1 MTAIQLAIKRISP
14 QQIFMGSA
22 FLVNGGNYLYN
33 LLLGRML
40 GPKAFADAAL
50 LVTLL
55 LVLSFIGMTFQL
67 ATTKFAVL
75 FDAERWTNFK
85 NSMYRYALVF
95 GLITGGLI
103 LVGANYLQVLF
114 RTENHWMFVVFAIFM
129 PLYFVMS
136 VNRGRFQGRQEF
148 GKLATTYQTEMWSRL
163 LLTFLFLWILP
174 FQSAI
179 LIALGIGVSFVFGLI
194 PSDLKEVNILSK
206 SKMDRVDFKQV
217 WVFIGLT
224 AGYELTQIIIN
235 NSDILLVKHY
245 FSATDAGLYSSL
257 ALIGRV
263 VYFVAWMFVMLL
275 MPAVIQ
281 KRKDG
286 EATAPILF
294 KYLLFIGLLSSFI
307 VGVCFLM
314 PEFIIQVMFGDAY
327 LSVAGLLWQYALATS
342 LFALSNIFAYY
353 FLSLDHYAPVILS
366 GILGFSQVLLIVLF
380 HDSLATV
387 VQVQILAM
395 VILLVAQ
402 LIFFFMKNRKMKI
415 KVNANEKINGIDQ
428 I

>member
-40 GPKAFADAAL
+40 GPEAFADAAL

-75 FDAERWTNFK
+75 FDEERWTNFK
-85 NSMYRYALVF
+85 NTMYRYALIF
-95 GLITGGLI
+95 GLVTGCLI
-103 LVGANYLQVLF
+103 LVNAKSLQALF
-114 RTENHWMFVVFAIFM
+114 HTENHWMFVVFAIFM
-129 PLYFVMS
+129 PLYFIMS

-163 LLTFLFLWILP
+163 LLTFIFLWILP

-179 LIALGIGVSFVFGLI
+179 LIALGIGVSFIFGLI

-206 SKMDRVDFKQV
+206 SKMDKVDFKQV
-217 WVFIGLT
+217 WIFIGLT

-245 FSATDAGLYSSL
+245 FNDTDAGLYSSL

-275 MPAVIQ
+275 MPTVIQ

-286 EATAPILF
+286 EATAPVLF
-294 KYLLFIGLLSSFI
+294 KYVLFIGLLSAFI
-307 VGVCFLM
+307 VGVCFMM

-327 LSVAGLLWQYALATS
+327 LSIAGLLWQYALATS
-342 LFALSNIFAYY
+342 LFAISNIFAYY

-366 GILGFSQVLLIVLF
+366 GILGLSQVLLIVF
-380 HDSLATV
+380 YHDTLASV

-395 VILLVAQ
+395 ILLLVAQ
-402 LIFFFMKNRKMKI
+402 LIFFFIKNKNVRKEE
-415 KVNANEKINGIDQ
+415 NARELKNS
-428 I
+428 

>member
-14 QQIFMGSA
+14 QQLFMGSA
-22 FLVNGGNYLYN
+22 FLVNGGNYFYN

-40 GPKAFADAAL
+40 GPEAFADAAL

-75 FDAERWTNFK
+75 FDEERWTNFK
-85 NSMYRYALVF
+85 NTMYRYALVF
-95 GLITGGLI
+95 GLVTGTLI
-103 LVGANYLQVLF
+103 LFGANYLQVLF

-163 LLTFLFLWILP
+163 LLTFVFLWILP

-206 SKMDRVDFKQV
+206 AKMDKIDFKQV
-217 WVFIGLT
+217 WIFIGLT

-245 FSATDAGLYSSL
+245 FNDTDAGLYSSL

-275 MPAVIQ
+275 MPTVIQ

-286 EATAPILF
+286 EATAPVLF
-294 KYLLFIGLLSSFI
+294 KYVLFIGILSASI

-327 LSVAGLLWQYALATS
+327 LSIAGLLWQYALATS
-342 LFALSNIFAYY
+342 LFAISNIFAYY

-366 GILGFSQVLLIVLF
+366 GILGLSQVLLIVFF
-380 HDSLATV
+380 HDSLAAV
-387 VQVQILAM
+387 VQAQILAM
-395 VILLVAQ
+395 ILLLVAQ
-402 LIFFFMKNRKMKI
+402 LVFFFVKNKNVRI
-415 KVNANEKINGIDQ
+415 ENNTNRLTNSLD
-428 I
+428 